1 MVPRDAREPD
11 KTTDV
16 FQSTVE
22 KQAPVKLSFAL
33 NLQNTR
39 QAVLLSYQF

>member
-33 NLQNTR
+33 HLQNTR
-39 QAVLLSYQF
+39 QAVLVSYQF